1 MSKPSISQMFEDY
14 RKNQNCMHIAK
25 IQKIDNKA
33 ILVLYDVDLNVLE
46 EESFDDIPSLNFF
59 LQTLP
64 RKYNIKRTLLVVHD
78 ERQNKV
84 YLQTAVSENSYFV
97 L

>member
-1 MSKPSISQMFEDY
+1 MFEGN

-25 IQKIDNKA
+25 IQKLENKA
-33 ILVLYDVDLNVLE
+33 ILVLYDMELNVLE
-46 EESFDDIPSLNFF
+46 EESFDDVPSLNFF

-64 RKYNIKRTLLVVHD
+64 RKYDIKRTLFVVHD
-78 ERQNKV
+78 ERRNKV
-84 YLQTAVSENSYFV
+84 YLQTAVNENSYFV

>member
-1 MSKPSISQMFEDY
+1 
-14 RKNQNCMHIAK
+14 MHIAK
-25 IQKIDNKA
+25 IQKLENKA
-33 ILVLYDVDLNVLE
+33 ILVLYDMDLNVME
-46 EESFDDIPSLNFF
+46 EESFDDVPSLNFF

-64 RKYNIKRTLLVVHD
+64 RKYDIKRTLLVVHD

-84 YLQTAVSENSYFV
+84 YLQMAVNENSYFV

>member
-1 MSKPSISQMFEDY
+1 
-14 RKNQNCMHIAK
+14 MHIAK
-25 IQKIDNKA
+25 IEKIENKA
-33 ILVLYDVDLNVLE
+33 ILVLYDMDLNVLE

-64 RKYNIKRTLLVVHD
+64 RKYDIKRTLLVVHD
-78 ERQNKV
+78 VIRNKV
-84 YLQTAVSENSYFV
+84 YLQTAVNENSYFV

>member
-1 MSKPSISQMFEDY
+1 MFEGN

-25 IQKIDNKA
+25 IQKIENKA
-33 ILVLYDVDLNVLE
+33 ILVLYDMELNVLE
-46 EESFDDIPSLNFF
+46 EESFDDVPSLNFF

-64 RKYNIKRTLLVVHD
+64 RKYDIKRTLLVVHD
-78 ERQNKV
+78 EIRNKV
-84 YLQTAVSENSYFV
+84 YLHTAVNENSYFV

>member
-1 MSKPSISQMFEDY
+1 MSKPSTSQMFEDN

-25 IQKIDNKA
+25 IQKIENKA
-33 ILVLYDVDLNVLE
+33 ILILYDMDLNVLE

-59 LQTLP
+59 LQTFP
-64 RKYNIKRTLLVVHD
+64 RKYDIKRTLLVVHD
-78 ERQNKV
+78 VIRNEV
-84 YLQTAVSENSYFV
+84 YLQMAVNENSYFV

>member
-1 MSKPSISQMFEDY
+1 
-14 RKNQNCMHIAK
+14 MHIAK
-25 IQKIDNKA
+25 IQKIENKA
-33 ILVLYDVDLNVLE
+33 ILVLYDIELNVLE

-64 RKYNIKRTLLVVHD
+64 RKYDIKRTLLVVHD
-78 ERQNKV
+78 EIQNKM
-84 YLQTAVSENSYFV
+84 YLQTAVNENSYFV

>member
-1 MSKPSISQMFEDY
+1 MFEGN

-25 IQKIDNKA
+25 IQKTENKA
-33 ILVLYDVDLNVLE
+33 ILVLYDMELNVLE
-46 EESFDDIPSLNFF
+46 EESFDNVPSLNFF

-64 RKYNIKRTLLVVHD
+64 RKYDIKRTLLVVHD
-78 ERQNKV
+78 EIRNKV
-84 YLQTAVSENSYFV
+84 YLQTAVNENSYFV

>member
-1 MSKPSISQMFEDY
+1 MFEGD

-25 IQKIDNKA
+25 IQKIENKA
-33 ILVLYDVDLNVLE
+33 ILVLYDMELNVLE
-46 EESFDDIPSLNFF
+46 EESFDDVPSLNFF

-64 RKYNIKRTLLVVHD
+64 RKYDIKRTLLVVHD
-78 ERQNKV
+78 EIRNKV
-84 YLQTAVSENSYFV
+84 YLHTAVNENSYFV